1 MGNREALLLG
11 AKRCLL
17 TKGYTQTTARDIAK
31 SAGVSLAAIG
41 YHFRSKEALLTEA
54 LLLAVED
61 WDKEFRQRLHSAIHS
76 GAGSRERFKATWE
89 QLLRAIEK
97 HRPLW
102 AANFELF
109 TQIDSKPDIRPVLV
123 NSLRHAYRSL
133 AAVFLNS
140 DEDALD
146 AETARTAGGFL
157 HALLSG
163 LIVQFLIDPACT
175 LSASELTAGLH
186 AVAAG
191 GVRNAQRSR
200 ISALRRKSK
209 PVEMPDNG

>member
-17 TKGYTQTTARDIAK
+17 TRGYSQTTARDIAQ

-54 LLLAVED
+54 LLLALED
-61 WDKEFRQRLHSAIHS
+61 WDKEFRQSLRSAMRA
-76 GAGSRERFKATWE
+76 GASPQNRFEATWE

-109 TQIDSKPDIRPVLV
+109 TQIDSKPDIHPVLV
-123 NSLRHAYRSL
+123 NSLRYAYQSL
-133 AAVFLNS
+133 AAVFLNK
-140 DEDALD
+140 DESALD

-163 LIVQFLIDPACT
+163 LIVQYLIDPGYT
-175 LSASELTAGLH
+175 LSASELTAGMH
-186 AVAAG
+186 VVAAG
-191 GVRNAQRSR
+191 GARSTRNSR
-200 ISALRRKSK
+200 INAARRKTK
-209 PVEMPDNG
+209 PGKMLRVR